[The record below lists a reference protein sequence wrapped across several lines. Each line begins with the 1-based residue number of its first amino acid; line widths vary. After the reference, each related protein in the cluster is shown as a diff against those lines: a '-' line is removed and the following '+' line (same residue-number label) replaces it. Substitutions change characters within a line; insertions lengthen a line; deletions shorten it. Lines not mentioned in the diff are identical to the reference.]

1 MKEVGQGRG
10 GSLESG
16 GAGAEAGKK
25 REKKQS
31 FVFIFYI
38 IQADGKQRHLVSFLI
53 IIYLFFN
60 LS

>member
-38 IQADGKQRHLVSFLI
+38 IQADGKQRHLASFLFI
-53 IIYLFFN
+53 
-60 LS
+60 